1 MKISKLSAVL
11 ALTVCATTIPSL
23 SAQAADGTIT
33 FNGKVTD
40 QTCTISTPGGKDFTV
55 TLPTVSSSTLNAVSA
70 TAGRTPF
77 AINLTKCSKGQVATY
92 FEPGSTVDFK
102 TGRLNNQTKTNA
114 ATNVQI
120 QLLGSN
126 NQFLPILA
134 ATNNGAQTNSQ
145 WVTVAN
151 EGDSADLNYY
161 AEYFATAAA
170 GAGDVTSNVQYT
182 IIYQ

>member
-11 ALTVCATTIPSL
+11 ALAVSTAAISSF

-55 TLPTVSSSTLNAVSA
+55 TLPTVSASTLATQSA

-92 FEPGSTVDFK
+92 FEPGATVDFN
-102 TGRLNNQTKTNA
+102 TGRLNNQAQTDA

-120 QLLGSN
+120 PGGNKIYAIFIERSIKKK
-126 NQFLPILA
+126 F
-134 ATNNGAQTNSQ
+134 NSPH
-145 WVTVAN
+145 
-151 EGDSADLNYY
+151 DDLNHGRNGS
-161 AEYFATAAA
+161 E
-170 GAGDVTSNVQYT
+170 
-182 IIYQ
+182 ICPLR

>member
-11 ALTVCATTIPSL
+11 ALAVSAATVSSF

-55 TLPTVSSSTLNAVSA
+55 TLPTVSSSTLASQSA

-77 AINLTKCSKGQVATY
+77 SINLTQCSKGQVATY
-92 FEPGSTVDFK
+92 FEPGATVDFN
-102 TGRLNNQTKTNA
+102 TGRLNNQAQTDA

-134 ATNNGAQTNSQ
+134 AGSNGAQANSQ
-145 WVTVAN
+145 WVAVAN
-151 EGDSADLNYY
+151 DGDSADLNYY
-161 AEYFATAAA
+161 AEYYATGAA